1 MNFYNNQGY
10 NYPYIPQTTPN
21 YYYQNAANNYNS
33 PPKPNYIPMMLVA
46 GLEGTNEIIV
56 FPNQSVYLKDSNSNM
71 LFIKQADAQG
81 RYSLKAYD
89 LKEVS
94 LNDIGK
100 PIDNGV
106 TRDDFKELTNHVSIL
121 TQKIDSILKSKE
133 VQDEQHV

>member
-1 MNFYNNQGY
+1 MNFYNNTGY
-10 NYPYIPQTTPN
+10 DYPYMQQQRPN
-21 YYYQNAANNYNS
+21 QLPLIIVN
-33 PPKPNYIPMMLVA
+33 

-106 TRDDFKELTNHVSIL
+106 TRDDFKELTNHVGIL

>member
-1 MNFYNNQGY
+1 MNFYNNTGY
-10 NYPYIPQTTPN
+10 DYPYMQQQRPN
-21 YYYQNAANNYNS
+21 QLPLIIVN
-33 PPKPNYIPMMLVA
+33 